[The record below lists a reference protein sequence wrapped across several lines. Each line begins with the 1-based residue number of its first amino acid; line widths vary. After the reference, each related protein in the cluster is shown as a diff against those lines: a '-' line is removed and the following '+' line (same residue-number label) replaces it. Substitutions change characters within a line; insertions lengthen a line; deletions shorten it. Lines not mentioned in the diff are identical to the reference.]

1 MARPKGSRS
10 KERII
15 AAVEDLIATK
25 GVKNFSLR
33 DVATKANLSPGT
45 IYYHYATKDELVF
58 DVISQH
64 IDGLKTEYILWLERH
79 EHDLE
84 PERFLEVVFHKGVK
98 LFDRAKMHI
107 FLINECLG
115 GNGVLRR
122 KFIEKYREW
131 RETLLFGIKKVFASV
146 EDPEAFAYT
155 LMLVIDGLVVQEIL
169 KDDSI
174 DERRLVKFA
183 KSWGGTKG

>member
-1 MARPKGSRS
+1 MARPKGSKS

-33 DVATKANLSPGT
+33 DVALKASLSPGT
-45 IYYHYATKDELVF
+45 IYYHYTTKDELVF

-64 IDGLKTEYILWLERH
+64 IDALKTEYILWLDRH
-79 EHDLE
+79 ESDLP
-84 PERFLEVVFHKGVK
+84 PERFLEVVFHKSVK

-115 GNGVLRR
+115 ENDVLRS

-131 RETLLFGIKKVFASV
+131 RATLLIGIKKVFRQV
-146 EDPEAFAYT
+146 DDPEAFAYT
-155 LMLVIDGLVVQEIL
+155 LMLMIDGLVVQEIL
-169 KDDSI
+169 KDDSF
-174 DERRLVKFA
+174 DEKRLVQFA
-183 KSWGGTKG
+183 KSWGGNR